1 VKCFSEKKKPS
12 KKRKKFSRQH
22 LLFLRK
28 MLKIRDF
35 FVELKITFTVSLG
48 IIEVFLLGVEK
59 NEGTNITNFEVL
71 NTTLFI

>member
-1 VKCFSEKKKPS
+1 
-12 KKRKKFSRQH
+12 
-22 LLFLRK
+22 